1 MPPTVEAWSLNH
13 WTAREVPHSTIF
25 HFSFLSCLWFYLRAN
40 AFCPP
45 LPLATACA
53 SGVLGALL
61 LLALLVLPPGHWLLC
76 HVWGLLSCRLFCS
89 EGRRRVGRELG
100 SRMSLPQPGL
110 WGFQASLLSVGWRQS
125 LRAPRKWTEGHRP
138 CHCLL
143 PCGGECF
150 CGQETAVICAT
161 SSGATVFS
169 GAVSLAAMA
178 GGPRSQALPPLSPQF
193 CLLCVFQFTYL

>member
-13 WTAREVPHSTIF
+13 WTAREVPHSTSF

-110 WGFQASLLSVGWRQS
+110 WGSQASLLSVGWRQS
-125 LRAPRKWTEGHRP
+125 LRAPRKWTERATGLVTVCFPVVVSASVARR
-138 CHCLL
+138 LL
-143 PCGGECF
+143 
-150 CGQETAVICAT
+150 
-161 SSGATVFS
+161 SSV
-169 GAVSLAAMA
+169 
-178 GGPRSQALPPLSPQF
+178 LPPLV
-193 CLLCVFQFTYL
+193 LLCSLGL